1 MFFTA
6 PFRSL
11 FHRGLVA
18 GQLGATSAPV
28 ALAQMPDSETNF
40 WHRQYRFEPYFVAGR
55 SFDQYCP
62 AYQLGWQLAQSPEG
76 SCVDFDAMDREL
88 NLRWTAINGS
98 SLLNWSQ
105 VRLAAKAAWERG
117 MRPQSPDVLSVAAG
131 KKLVRTQEAARQF
144 RQSSVSY
151 LAGGA
156 QGMHAE
162 ALKRFAAVSAK
173 LLSELEALPVEVEP
187 LPLVSGKAVPYMLER
202 SRQVWRDSGLM
213 AADSIQDVLAKLQ
226 TWLGA
231 VESLCQEMLPA
242 HARKLLSHHMLV
254 LRGQLE
260 AVQWLSRGQA

>member
-1 MFFTA
+1 
-6 PFRSL
+6 
-11 FHRGLVA
+11 
-18 GQLGATSAPV
+18 
-28 ALAQMPDSETNF
+28 
-40 WHRQYRFEPYFVAGR
+40 
-55 SFDQYCP
+55 
-62 AYQLGWQLAQSPEG
+62 
-76 SCVDFDAMDREL
+76 
-88 NLRWTAINGS
+88 
-98 SLLNWSQ
+98 
-105 VRLAAKAAWERG
+105 
-117 MRPQSPDVLSVAAG
+117 MRPQSPDVMSVVAG

-151 LAGGA
+151 LASGA

-187 LPLVSGKAVPYMLER
+187 LPLVSGKAVPCVLER

-226 TWLGA
+226 TWLDA